1 MQKKTRRRK
10 ETKSLPAKFD
20 SGRLL
25 TFVGLF
31 RLLTFDLV
39 LLGCFEQLDG
49 KGGEKTKEQVHKRQ
63 I

>member
-1 MQKKTRRRK
+1 M
-10 ETKSLPAKFD
+10 PAKFD